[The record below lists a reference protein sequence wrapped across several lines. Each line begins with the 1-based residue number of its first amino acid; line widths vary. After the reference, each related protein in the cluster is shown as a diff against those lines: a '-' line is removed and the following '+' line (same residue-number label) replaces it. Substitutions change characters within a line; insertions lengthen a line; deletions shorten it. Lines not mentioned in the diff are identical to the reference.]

1 MPSHIYF
8 SFALELPVMKLRS
21 YSSRLGVFPP
31 YSSRL
36 GVSPLVFPP
45 VGPPASA
52 GLQQRLVALLLV
64 TFICKTLVAFISPGA
79 ALDTQPM
86 HGTQLEW
93 HQVGQLEEV
102 WPPGYQGC
110 VLPHFARY

>member
-1 MPSHIYF
+1 
-8 SFALELPVMKLRS
+8 MKLRS

-52 GLQQRLVALLLV
+52 SLQQRLVALLLV